1 MDIKMSIDNLT
12 VCGNA
17 FGDIESYYAEEV
29 AVDRRSFSK
38 YPYRDMIHHQ
48 DGSVLQIG
56 EINAVRSGKIKELRY
71 EFNPNKKTYEKLHTK
86 VLRLM
91 KDAHFTR
98 VDIAFDVYGVDMSNW
113 KWVDSQSRP
122 FLVYHGGGGQI
133 ETWYVGGK
141 DSEIRI
147 RIYNK
152 ALEQGDKRKTPWW
165 RVEVQLRRSAANIFT
180 AYKGQIGINPFE
192 HVTPV
197 LQGEFLELDIKKR
210 AMLKYLIDHP
220 EGFKELSKPSRIEYK
235 RLLRMAGSWETI
247 DFRKLWDEK
256 IPEVQSEIQSWLN
269 YPMKY

>member
-1 MDIKMSIDNLT
+1 MDVGISIDNLT

-17 FGDIESYYAEEV
+17 FSDIESYFAEEL
-29 AVDRRSFSK
+29 AVDRRSFAK
-38 YPYRDMIHHQ
+38 YPYRDMIHHL

-71 EFNPNKKTYEKLHTK
+71 EFNPNRKTYEKLHTK
-86 VLRLM
+86 VLRMM

-98 VDIAFDVYGVDMSNW
+98 VDVAFDIYDVDMSNW

-122 FLVYHGGGGQI
+122 FSIYHGGDGKVQ
-133 ETWYVGGK
+133 TWYVGGK

-152 ALEQGDKRKTPWW
+152 ALEQGIKNKTWW
-165 RVEVQLRRSAANIFT
+165 RVEVQLRRNAALIFT

-197 LQGEFLELDIKKR
+197 LDGEFLEIDIKKR
-210 AMLKYLIDHP
+210 ALLKYLINNP
-220 EGFKELSKPSRIEYK
+220 AGFSELSRPSRIEYK
-235 RLLRMAGSWETI
+235 KMLRLVASWETI
-247 DFRKLWDEK
+247 DFYKLWEEK

-269 YPMKY
+269 YPMKL

>member
-17 FGDIESYYAEEV
+17 FGDIETYFAEEL

-56 EINAVRSGKIKELRY
+56 EINAVRAGKIKELRY
-71 EFNPNKKTYEKLHTK
+71 EFNPNRKTYEKLHTK
-86 VLRLM
+86 VLRMM

-98 VDIAFDVYGVDMSNW
+98 IDVAFDIFDVDMSNW
-113 KWVDSQSRP
+113 KWIDNQSRR
-122 FLVYHGGGGQI
+122 FTVYYGPHGEV

-152 ALEQGDKRKTPWW
+152 ALEQGIKDKVWW
-165 RVEVQLRRSAANIFT
+165 RVEVQLRRNAALIFT
-180 AYKGQIGINPFE
+180 SYKGHIGINPFE

-197 LQGEFLELDIKKR
+197 IQGEFKEIDIKKR
-210 AMLKYLIDHP
+210 ALLKYLIDNP
-220 EGFKELSKPSRIEYK
+220 SGFAELSANTRREYK
-235 RLLRMAGSWETI
+235 TLLRLIASWETI
-247 DFRKLWDEK
+247 DFHKIWEEK
-256 IPEVQSEIQSWLN
+256 IPEVQSEIESWLN
-269 YPMKY
+269 YPVKL